1 MPPKKKDAAATA
13 ATPVPAKNLSPLQ
26 RARAALK
33 GVIKED
39 HVVPLTDNALR
50 QSMPHI
56 PTGSIIVDFLIGGR
70 PNQYGVAP
78 CPGIPRGRILNLYG
92 NAGAGKT
99 TLALSTA
106 ASVCNA
112 GGTCVYIDWENEVEP
127 RYAAALGVPVSDE
140 SRFLLMQP
148 ETLEEG
154 LKIMVQ
160 MASEG
165 VDLIVID
172 SVGAAVPEDL
182 YHRDIK
188 EEGAQSRIGLVA
200 QKWSQFLPKFKSLIS
215 KTNTAVIGIS
225 QLRKKIAAQGHGP
238 DSEAQGG
245 EAWKFYSA
253 VRMMLRV
260 FMKEKSKTFNA
271 ITGKAEDM
279 VTGTIVLAKL
289 DKCKVSDSVHHE
301 QKFYLKSGTGIDN
314 TRSVVDLAIAYKIV
328 NKGGAW
334 YDWPTAPKG
343 PIRAQGMD
351 SLIKQIGE
359 DKGNLPALFA
369 QVAPKLGATA
379 APTDLGDD
387 AEPVEDDLFSDFVPK
402 TDAQKA
408 ASAEDEPDFS

>member
-1 MPPKKKDAAATA
+1 MAAKKKETMV

-225 QLRKKIAAQGHGP
+225 QLRKKIATTGHGP

-260 FMKEKSKTFNA
+260 FMKEKTKQFNA
-271 ITGKAEDM
+271 ITGKPEDM
-279 VTGTIVLAKL
+279 VTGTLVLAKL